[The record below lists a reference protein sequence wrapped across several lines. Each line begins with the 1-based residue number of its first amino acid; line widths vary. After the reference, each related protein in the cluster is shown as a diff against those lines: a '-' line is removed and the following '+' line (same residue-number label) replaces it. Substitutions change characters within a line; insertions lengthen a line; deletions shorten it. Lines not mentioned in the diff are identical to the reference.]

1 MGSNSIAV
9 PNCLIGG
16 CREYRADSFQRSTVT
31 GQDVTD
37 ISCIVRAEIP
47 VRPQEKDFSQ
57 GRQSN
62 TGAGSAVYIPGDEL

>member
-1 MGSNSIAV
+1 M
-9 PNCLIGG
+9 
-16 CREYRADSFQRSTVT
+16 T
-31 GQDVTD
+31 GQDATD
-37 ISCIVRAEIP
+37 ISCIVRAEVP